1 MSSTPVQRWRI
12 DSQQHTPV
20 QSRCEMH
27 LVKEN
32 IAKGDPLFATW
43 RRPTPFT
50 GVVAPYY
57 TWTHSNV
64 YKDSSGFPSPFSAR
78 QTPRPGTYIAISTTI
93 YFERCINVV
102 WFNWIIQFQLDWIN
116 RETTTKAKKDR
127 TIEKSHLEAWAR
139 RLLLIISGSILL
151 FITSRVCW
159 RAPKVFEQVGGGLE
173 IETYTWAGTT
183 HISTFQAL
191 VCIFF

>member
-1 MSSTPVQRWRI
+1 
-12 DSQQHTPV
+12 
-20 QSRCEMH
+20 MH

-43 RRPTPFT
+43 RHPTPFT
-50 GVVAPYY
+50 GVAVAPY

-78 QTPRPGTYIAISTTI
+78 QTPRPGTYYYI
-93 YFERCINVV
+93 YYNIFRKPNNVV

-173 IETYTWAGTT
+173 R
-183 HISTFQAL
+183 
-191 VCIFF
+191 